1 MPLQRLGTDS
11 VTGRRLF
18 ALVGEC
24 LARPPLDW
32 PTDEDQ
38 ALALLLVTTDSNDVL
53 PIAIAREW
61 LEKGAT
67 FVLCT
72 GPGSDSLEQTFDDAT
87 FRPECGPELTYTVM
101 TTAHRNEPIESVLGF
116 AFEYAQSAEDAPRKV
131 RSILLLTTTD
141 STVEKSCKWL
151 HSRK

>member
-1 MPLQRLGTDS
+1 MRLQSLGTDS
-11 VTGRRLF
+11 VTERRLF
-18 ALVGEC
+18 ALVGER
-24 LARPPLDW
+24 LARPPIDW
-32 PTDEDQ
+32 PTEADL
-38 ALALLLVTTDSNDVL
+38 AFALLLVTTDSNDEL
-53 PIAIAREW
+53 PIAVAREW

-72 GPGSDSLEQTFDDAT
+72 GPGSDPLEQTFDDAT

-101 TTAHRNEPIESVLGF
+101 TTAHPNEPIESVLDF
-116 AFEYAQSAEDAPRKV
+116 AFEYAQSAEDAPGQV

-141 STVEKSCKWL
+141 SIVERSNKWL